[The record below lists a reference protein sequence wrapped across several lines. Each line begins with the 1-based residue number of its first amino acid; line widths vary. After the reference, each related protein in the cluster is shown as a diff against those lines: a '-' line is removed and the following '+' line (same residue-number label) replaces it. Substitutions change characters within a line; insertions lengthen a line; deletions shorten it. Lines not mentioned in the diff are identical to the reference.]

1 MVPLRRPITI
11 KALWLNRPCENK
23 RHQKSV
29 LSVFWVF
36 IFLLLFSFSYSV
48 IACTKLF
55 GHETFNFIIL
65 FPLTFVN
72 IRKQITLTSSSKSNI
87 YANFKKFKKHINPWN
102 IRRAFYTPFPH
113 FTLLYLQNPLSLGD
127 RAAWVEC
134 RRQNTGQPLTSC
146 KHNRL

>member
-1 MVPLRRPITI
+1 MVPSRRPITI

-36 IFLLLFSFSYSV
+36 IFLLSFSFSYSV
-48 IACTKLF
+48 IECTKLF

-87 YANFKKFKKHINPWN
+87 YANFKKFKKWFLNTLKPLKHKKSLLHTLPSL
-102 IRRAFYTPFPH
+102 YTFI
-113 FTLLYLQNPLSLGD
+113 LAKSIKS
-127 RAAWVEC
+127 
-134 RRQNTGQPLTSC
+134 RRQSC
-146 KHNRL
+146 LGRVQEAEHRTTTH